1 MRFGIISTAG
11 IAQKAL
17 IPAVERSEHE
27 VTAIASRGGD
37 RATAVAQERGIPN
50 AYGSYEA
57 LFEEAP
63 IDAVYNPLPN
73 GLHAKW
79 TKRAADA
86 GVDILCEK
94 PIGVDADEAA
104 EMFEYCAQQDV
115 TLMEAFMYRFHPR
128 TERAAQIV
136 REELGDLRA
145 GSASF
150 TFSLRGRPDDIRLN
164 PDLAG
169 GSLMDVGCYAVSAM
183 RLFFGEP
190 ERVYATQAD
199 TRDSGVD
206 TQLTGIL
213 EFESGATARVHSG
226 FDTQLTE
233 SYRVDAVDGWL
244 RATDVF
250 GADPDQRVSIEY
262 EIDGRR
268 VTEEFEPVDPYQR
281 EVEHF
286 ADAVERGETPRI
298 DVEESVR
305 NMRVIDALAESAA
318 RGEPVAITESS

>member
-17 IPAVERSEHE
+17 IPAVKRSEHE

-37 RATAVAQERGIPN
+37 QATAVAEELAIPN

-57 LFEEAP
+57 LLDKAP

-73 GLHAKW
+73 SLHAEW

-86 GVDILCEK
+86 GLDILCEK
-94 PIGVDADEAA
+94 PVGVDADEAA
-104 EMFEYCAQQDV
+104 EMFEYCDQQDV

-128 TERAAQIV
+128 TERAAEVV
-136 REELGDLRA
+136 RDELGELRA
-145 GSASF
+145 GTASF
-150 TFSLRGRPDDIRLN
+150 TFSLRGRPDDIRLD

-190 ERVYATQAD
+190 ERVYANQAD
-199 TRDSGVD
+199 TRASGVD

-213 EFESGATARVHSG
+213 EFESGVTARIHSG

-250 GADPDQRVSIEY
+250 GAEPDQRVSIEY
-262 EIDGRR
+262 ESDGRR
-268 VTEEFEPVDPYQR
+268 VTEAFEPVDPYQR

-286 ADAVERGETPRI
+286 AEAIERGETPRI
-298 DVEESVR
+298 DAEESVR
-305 NMRVIDALAESAA
+305 NMRVIDALAESADS
-318 RGEPVAITESS
+318 GKPVSIQK